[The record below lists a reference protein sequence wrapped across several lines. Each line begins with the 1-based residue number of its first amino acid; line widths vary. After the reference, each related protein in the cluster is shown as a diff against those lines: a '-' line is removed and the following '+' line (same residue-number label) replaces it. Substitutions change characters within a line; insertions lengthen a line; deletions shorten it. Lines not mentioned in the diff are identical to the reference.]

1 MAIVMNM
8 SSYEIERNPVES
20 RHDRETSCFEWN
32 SALASLNLQ
41 PVVSTGSKRKGMP
54 AELATEN
61 VELFLQRI

>member
-8 SSYEIERNPVES
+8 SSYEIERNPVEF
-20 RHDRETSCFEWN
+20 RQDKETWRSEWN
-32 SALASLNLQ
+32 SALASLMLQ

-54 AELATEN
+54 SELATVN